1 MTRRALLF
9 ATAAAPLAFAGLDS
23 KKAAYVGGTWTGVK
37 EGTEGTLDTSA
48 DDALKFTTKKGVPQS
63 IPYNAIKT
71 LEYGQKAGRR
81 VGATVAL
88 GVTTLGIGALPMLFS
103 KKRKHYLTIG
113 YAGTDGK
120 EHGVVLELGKNITRQ
135 TLTVMEARSGK
146 QIEYESDE
154 AKKHVGN

>member
-9 ATAAAPLAFAGLDS
+9 ATAAAPFAFAGLDS

-48 DDALKFTTKKGVPQS
+48 DDAATFTTKKGAPQA
-63 IPYNAIKT
+63 IPYKAIKS

-81 VGATVAL
+81 VGMAIMISPLA
-88 GVTTLGIGALPMLFS
+88 LFS

>member
-9 ATAAAPLAFAGLDS
+9 ATAAAPLALAGLDS

-48 DDALKFTTKKGVPQS
+48 DGAAMFTTKKGAPQS
-63 IPYNAIKT
+63 IPYKSIKS

-81 VGATVAL
+81 VGMAIMISPLA
-88 GVTTLGIGALPMLFS
+88 LFS

-113 YAGTDGK
+113 YAGADGK
-120 EHGVVLELGKNITRQ
+120 DHGVVLELGKNITRS

-146 QIEYESDE
+146 QIEYESEE